1 MNRPLNTSV
10 NGFGQKRKA
19 VVVPEVSFV
28 VPTRNS
34 GRTLEA
40 CLKSLRAQCGAMVE
54 VIVVD
59 NHSTDTTPE
68 IAAHWADRVLA
79 HGPERSAQRNA
90 GWQDARARVVAFLD
104 SDMVLDPGAAAEA
117 AAAFCQD
124 PGLGGLIVPE
134 YAFGA
139 GFFARCRAHEKRL
152 YAGDPATEGARF
164 FRRDAVELAGGYD
177 ESRYAADD
185 WEFSCRVAAD
195 GWTIGRL
202 TSEAGH
208 DEGRVSLGRAF
219 AKKRYY
225 GRNFYDYAAVPR
237 QKRRA
242 LMRTPLVSSP
252 GRLAKAPALT
262 AGLVILKAVEAG
274 GMLCGMAE
282 ERRARRG

>member
-1 MNRPLNTSV
+1 M
-10 NGFGQKRKA
+10 
-19 VVVPEVSFV
+19 PEVSFV

-40 CLKSLRAQCGAMVE
+40 CLRSLRRQTGASVE

-59 NHSTDTTPE
+59 NASSDATPQ
-68 IAAHWADRVLA
+68 IAARWADRVLT

-90 GWQDARARVVAFLD
+90 GWRAAKARVVAFLD
-104 SDMVLDPGAAAEA
+104 SDMVLDPGAATEA
-117 AAAFCQD
+117 AEAFCQD

-152 YAGDPATEGARF
+152 CAGDPATEGARF

-177 ESRYAADD
+177 ESRYAGED
-185 WEFSCRVAAD
+185 WEFSDRIAAD
-195 GWTIGRL
+195 GWTISRL
-202 TSEAGH
+202 NAAVGH

-225 GRNFYDYAAVPR
+225 GRNFYDYATLPR
-237 QKRRA
+237 QYRRPLIRA
-242 LMRTPLVSSP
+242 SLVSSP
-252 GRLAKAPALT
+252 VRLAKAPALT
-262 AGLVILKAVEAG
+262 AGLVLLKAVEVG

>member
-1 MNRPLNTSV
+1 M
-10 NGFGQKRKA
+10 
-19 VVVPEVSFV
+19 PEVSFV

-40 CLKSLRAQCGAMVE
+40 CLRSLRAQAGVAVE

-59 NHSTDTTPE
+59 NASTDATPQ
-68 IAAHWADRVLA
+68 IAARWADRVLT
-79 HGPERSAQRNA
+79 HGPERGAQRNA
-90 GWQDARARVVAFLD
+90 GWQAAKARVVAFLD
-104 SDMVLDPGAAAEA
+104 SDMVLDAGAASEA
-117 AAAFCQD
+117 SAAFCED

-152 YAGDPATEGARF
+152 HAGDPATEGARF

-177 ESRYAADD
+177 ESRYAGED
-185 WEFSCRVAAD
+185 WEFSDRVAAD

-202 TSEAGH
+202 QSALGH

-225 GRNFYDYAAVPR
+225 GRNFYDYAMLPR
-237 QKRRA
+237 QQRRPFV
-242 LMRTPLVSSP
+242 RTSLVGSP
-252 GRLAKAPALT
+252 VRLAKAPALT
-262 AGLVILKAVEAG
+262 VGLVLLKAVEVG

-282 ERRARRG
+282 ERRARRN

>member
-1 MNRPLNTSV
+1 M
-10 NGFGQKRKA
+10 
-19 VVVPEVSFV
+19 PEVSFV

-40 CLKSLRAQCGAMVE
+40 CLRSLRAQSGASVE

-59 NHSTDTTPE
+59 NASTDATPQ
-68 IAAHWADRVLA
+68 IAARWADRVLN

-90 GWQDARARVVAFLD
+90 GWRASRARVVAFLD
-104 SDMVLDPGAAAEA
+104 SDMVLDPGGAAEA

-124 PGLGGLIVPE
+124 PGLGGLVIPE

-139 GFFARCRAHEKRL
+139 GFFARCRALEKRL
-152 YAGDPATEGARF
+152 HASDPDTEGARF

-177 ESRYAADD
+177 EGRYPAED
-185 WEFSCRVAAD
+185 WEFSERVAAD

-202 TSEAGH
+202 TSWVGH
-208 DEGRVSLGRAF
+208 DEGRVSLGRTF

-225 GRNFYDYAAVPR
+225 GRNFYDYAAPPR
-237 QKRRA
+237 TRRRPFI
-242 LMRTPLVSSP
+242 RTSLVSSP
-252 GRLAKAPALT
+252 ARLAKAPALT
-262 AGLVILKAVEAG
+262 AGLVLLKAVEVG

-282 ERRARRG
+282 ERRARRY

>member
-1 MNRPLNTSV
+1 
-10 NGFGQKRKA
+10 
-19 VVVPEVSFV
+19 VVSEVSFV

-40 CLKSLRAQCGAMVE
+40 CLKSLRAQTGASAE

-59 NHSTDTTPE
+59 NRSTDATLR
-68 IAAHWADRVLA
+68 IAARWADQVIA

-90 GWQDARARVVAFLD
+90 GWRASRARVVAFLD
-104 SDMVLDPGAAAEA
+104 SDMVLDAGAAAEA

-124 PGLGGLIVPE
+124 PGLGGLVVPE

-152 YAGDPATEGARF
+152 YQGDPDTEGARF
-164 FRRDAVELAGGYD
+164 FRRAAVELAGGYD
-177 ESRYAADD
+177 ESRYAGED
-185 WEFSCRVAAD
+185 WEFSDRIAAD

-202 TSEAGH
+202 ESAVGH

-225 GRNFYDYAAVPR
+225 GRNFYDYATLPR
-237 QKRRA
+237 ARRRPFI
-242 LMRTPLVSSP
+242 RTSLVSSP
-252 GRLAKAPALT
+252 VRLAKAPALT
-262 AGLVILKAVEAG
+262 AGLVLLKAVEVG

-282 ERRARRG
+282 ERRARRS